1 MALRWWVLIGM
12 ALLVAGLVFE
22 SARQRRKMK
31 RLGQDPDRI
40 GGRAIGA
47 GILELQGMLQPDRKV
62 EILAMQAKEKEGS
75 SELASDEEGEGFPPE
90 DEEDGR

>member
-1 MALRWWVLIGM
+1 MALRWWFLIGI
-12 ALLVAGLVFE
+12 ALLVAGLVLE
-22 SARQRRKMK
+22 SARQRRKIR

-62 EILAMQAKEKEGS
+62 EILAMQAKEKDGS
-75 SELASDEEGEGFPPE
+75 SELASDEMGDGFPPE
-90 DEEDGR
+90 DGEDAR